1 MILRCFAYGG
11 GVNIGIMAIGDG
23 LYSPSIGIHVP
34 VLL

>member
-11 GVNIGIMAIGDG
+11 GVNIVIMAIGDG
-23 LYSPSIGIHVP
+23 LHSLGIGIHVP